1 VRRVALALLLAAGAV
16 AGPVAWPADPA
27 GTPPSSPAAAAL
39 SNAAPASHPVTPVGI
54 AAFRAE
60 LASARGHAVV
70 LNLWASWCAPCLKE
84 IPVLLE
90 VERRFAACGV
100 RVVGLATDDPGELD
114 GPVRAM
120 HAKFFPGFR
129 SFARTEGDPDAY
141 ASVVDPAWNELMP
154 TTYVIDADGTVRTRL
169 QGAKS
174 AAEFEQAVQAVA
186 KCDGQ
191 GGGRSE
197 VQSAGE
203 R

>member
-1 VRRVALALLLAAGAV
+1 MRSALRVAAILVAACAVGAAASRGV
-16 AGPVAWPADPA
+16 VTAATAAAAPSPA
-27 GTPPSSPAAAAL
+27 PAAA
-39 SNAAPASHPVTPVGI
+39 VTPVGI

-60 LASARGHAVV
+60 LAAARGHVVV

-100 RVVGLATDDPGELD
+100 RLVGLATDDPSELD

-120 HAKFFPGFR
+120 HAKFFPGFQ

-154 TTYVIDADGTVRTRL
+154 TTYVIDAGGTVRTRL

-174 AAEFEQAVQAVA
+174 AAEFERAVQAVA
-186 KCDGQ
+186 KCEGE
-191 GGGRSE
+191 GE
-197 VQSAGE
+197 GE

>member
-1 VRRVALALLLAAGAV
+1 MRSALLLAVLLVATSATGVSAGRGVVTA
-16 AGPVAWPADPA
+16 A
-27 GTPPSSPAAAAL
+27 TAAAAP
-39 SNAAPASHPVTPVGI
+39 SPAPAASVTPLGI

-60 LASARGHAVV
+60 LAAARGHVVV

-90 VERRFAACGV
+90 VERRLAACGV
-100 RVVGLATDDPGELD
+100 RLVGLATDDPSELD
-114 GPVRAM
+114 GAVRSM

-154 TTYVIDADGTVRTRL
+154 TTYVIDAGGTVRARL

-174 AAEFEQAVQAVA
+174 AAEFERAVRAVA
-186 KCDGQ
+186 TCEG
-191 GGGRSE
+191 
-197 VQSAGE
+197 AG
-203 R
+203 

>member
-1 VRRVALALLLAAGAV
+1 VRSALLVAVLLVATSATGVSAGRGVVTAATA
-16 AGPVAWPADPA
+16 ADAP
-27 GTPPSSPAAAAL
+27 
-39 SNAAPASHPVTPVGI
+39 NAAPAPAASVTPLGI

-60 LASARGHAVV
+60 LAAARGHVVV

-100 RVVGLATDDPGELD
+100 RLVGLATDDPSGLD
-114 GPVRAM
+114 GAVRSM

-154 TTYVIDADGTVRTRL
+154 TTYVIDAGGTVRARL

-174 AAEFEQAVQAVA
+174 AAEFERAVQAVA
-186 KCDGQ
+186 TCEG
-191 GGGRSE
+191 
-197 VQSAGE
+197 AG
-203 R
+203 